1 MAKNGNCE
9 HEGIMEMVVM
19 ETRKCGQIVVRI
31 RRCDTCGS
39 RVRTGEMMEEKRM
52 EERRFAEAEVKRLT
66 DELRVNVQMIKRAK
80 EAIEVLAKFLGVWRY
95 E

>member
-1 MAKNGNCE
+1 
-9 HEGIMEMVVM
+9 
-19 ETRKCGQIVVRI
+19 
-31 RRCDTCGS
+31 
-39 RVRTGEMMEEKRM
+39 MMEEKRM

>member
-9 HEGIMEMVVM
+9 HEGIMKMAIM
-19 ETRKCGQIVVRI
+19 DTRKCGQIVVRI
-31 RRCDTCGS
+31 RRCETCGS